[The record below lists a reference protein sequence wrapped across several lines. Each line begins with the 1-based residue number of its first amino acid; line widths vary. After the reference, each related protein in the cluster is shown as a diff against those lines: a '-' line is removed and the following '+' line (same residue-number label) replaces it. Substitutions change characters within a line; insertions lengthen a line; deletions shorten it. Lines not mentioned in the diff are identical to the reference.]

1 MRLLIRDPMDN
12 KQPKKPE
19 WLAIDPDG
27 QTKQGIPLWLALLLF
42 FIVIAI
48 FLFGKR

>member
-1 MRLLIRDPMDN
+1 MENGQQPSPR
-12 KQPKKPE
+12 KQPE

-27 QTKQGIPLWLALLLF
+27 QTKQGIPLWLALILF
-42 FIVIAI
+42 FVVIAI